1 MHNHFRIWSAICGIL
16 IIPFANA
23 RADSVLDSIDS
34 AELFQS
40 IIKEWGSNPTYNLD
54 RADDLWMSANCQE
67 QEVAFCLYA
76 KFEPSRVP
84 VLVKQLPTC
93 SNVFPLFHALLGS
106 SHFHSGNFQEAL
118 NAFTAAEQEGYQPV
132 GQAYSNLGATY
143 FATQQ
148 WEFAITCLED
158 AWEATDKSNLSEGYM
173 TLNNLSA
180 IHLAHN
186 EPELALAWIEEAKSN
201 LEKMR
206 ASSESKP
213 PLETLHSQAM
223 TIAVNEFWA
232 HCMLQ
237 DTAFVRENWR
247 NIDWGSPG
255 IQAPIWLYLIT
266 EYSQL
271 INDEGFYSFQ
281 SRVVQHLHIELANT
295 QGALV
300 GSSGLSDLLREYQ
313 DLWPDDLSGMVTL
326 WKELDELKNQFNSS
340 SIEPPTI
347 QRTSYF
353 RRNVIVI
360 ANVLIGLILLFMIF
374 QNIKSRRAN
383 GDFLNEQLLV
393 LKDWPKTS
401 SQAKRHSAL
410 LDTLTAFIPSNVL
423 EYGFPA
429 GTELNELEWTVFH
442 SAAMREPPKELAM
455 RENLSPSYI
464 YAIRS
469 SIRKKLEILEAESL
483 ESWIEMNKN
492 SN

>member
-1 MHNHFRIWSAICGIL
+1 MCYRFRIWCTICGIL
-16 IIPFANA
+16 TITFANA
-23 RADSVLDSIDS
+23 RADSVFDSIDS

-40 IIKEWGSNPTYNLD
+40 IVKECGSNPACNLD
-54 RADDLWMSANCQE
+54 RADKLWMSANCQE

-76 KFEPSRVP
+76 EFEPSRVP
-84 VLVKQLPTC
+84 VLAKQLPLC

-106 SHFHSGNFQEAL
+106 SYFYKGNFQEAL

-148 WEFAITCLED
+148 WEFAITCFED
-158 AWEATDKSNLSEGYM
+158 AWLATDKSSLSEAYM
-173 TLNNLSA
+173 TLSNLAA

-186 EPELALAWIEEAKSN
+186 EPELALAWIEKAKSN

-206 ASSESKP
+206 ETSESKP
-213 PLETLHSQAM
+213 PSETLQSEAM

-247 NIDWGSPG
+247 NIDWGSPN

-266 EYSQL
+266 EYSWL

-281 SRVVQHLHIELANT
+281 SRVVQHLHTELANT
-295 QGALV
+295 EGASA
-300 GSSGLSDLLREYQ
+300 GSSGIADLLKEYQ
-313 DLWPDDLSGMVTL
+313 ELWNDDLSGMVTL
-326 WKELDELKNQFNSS
+326 WKELDELKIQFNSIS
-340 SIEPPTI
+340 FEPPTI
-347 QRTSYF
+347 QMTSSF
-353 RRNVIVI
+353 RRNVLVI
-360 ANVLIGLILLFMIF
+360 ANVLVCFILVFMIF
-374 QNIKSRRAN
+374 QNVKSRRVD

-393 LKDWPKTS
+393 LRDWPKTLK
-401 SQAKRHSAL
+401 QAKQHSAL
-410 LDTLTAFIPSNVL
+410 LERLAAFVPSNVL
-423 EYGFPA
+423 EYDLPA
-429 GTELNELEWTVFH
+429 GTELSELEWLVLH
-442 SAAMREPPKELAM
+442 SAAKREPPKQLAM
-455 RENLSPSYI
+455 RESLSPSYI

-469 SIRKKLEILEAESL
+469 SIRKKLEISEVESI
-483 ESWIEMNKN
+483 ESWIEMNKK